1 MKVFLFIPMT
11 GQYPAACSGMGG
23 MSESD
28 YLHASHNVSNLVY
41 HFVSTVGK
49 HSNEDIIAEYVRKQG
64 KPEDEE
70 YMQLSI
76 FD

>member
-1 MKVFLFIPMT
+1 MT
-11 GQYPAACSGMGG
+11 GQHPSACSGRVGHK

-28 YLHASHNVSNLVY
+28 YLHASHNVSNLFY